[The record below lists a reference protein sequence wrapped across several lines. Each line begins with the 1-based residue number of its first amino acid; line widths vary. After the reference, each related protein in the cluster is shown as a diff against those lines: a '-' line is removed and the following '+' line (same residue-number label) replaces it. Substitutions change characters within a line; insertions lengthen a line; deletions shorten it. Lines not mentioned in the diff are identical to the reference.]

1 MAIGTDR
8 RRVSRPSQAVAENP
22 SSPGDVGR
30 LRRWRAYCCAPLYDP
45 SQHPIGG
52 GARSRSLPDWP
63 DARPLRAWQEEATEA
78 VRAHPGASFLASAT
92 PAAGKTTFGL
102 NIAHRMLR
110 ARFVSR
116 VVVAGPTTHICRQW
130 AADAGRYGID
140 LEPNR
145 PNSDGP
151 ESADFHGLAVTYQT
165 IAAGPDM
172 HRLAAGRRPTLLIA
186 DEPHHMGDLAAWGL
200 RTRRAFDGAR
210 FRLLLS
216 GTPFRSDNSAIPW
229 VTYDEDGLSR
239 ADYAYGYPRALRDRV
254 CRPITFLPYDG
265 EMEWLSDGRLRSADF
280 DLVLP
285 AAESARR
292 LRTALS
298 PEGEW
303 MGHVLRDADA
313 RLSEVRAG
321 GHPDAGGLVIASDQE
336 HARAIA
342 ARLGS
347 VSGEQPELVMSDEPG
362 ASRRIADFASS
373 DRRWLVSVLMV
384 SEGVDIPRL
393 RVGVYATAARTELF
407 FRQVVG
413 RFIRTTPKPRRQMSY
428 LLMPAD
434 PRLKALAHE
443 IELERRH
450 ALDLSPGA
458 EEEEGE
464 EFDDPAPGEPGGG
477 FAALS
482 SDGAELDEAIM
493 SETALQLFPTDDPE
507 PVAKKAATLARP
519 AAASEDH
526 EPERESAYATRER
539 LRGERS
545 RLVADVAR
553 RTGKSHREVQA
564 RVNRDTRTRSVANAT
579 IDQLER
585 GNAILRRELWR

>member
-1 MAIGTDR
+1 MRG
-8 RRVSRPSQAVAENP
+8 RPP
-22 SSPGDVGR
+22 SDPGRPYFGP
-30 LRRWRAYCCAPLYDP
+30 PLYDA
-45 SQHPIGG
+45 SQHQISG
-52 GARSRSLPDWP
+52 GARARSLPDWP
-63 DARPLRAWQEEATEA
+63 DARPLRSWQEEATAA
-78 VRAHPGASFLASAT
+78 VRAHSGTSFLASAT

-102 NIAHRMLR
+102 HIAHRMLS
-110 ARFVSR
+110 AGFVSR

-130 AADAGRYGID
+130 AADAARYGID

-151 ESADFHGLAVTYQT
+151 ESADFHGVAVTYQT
-165 IAAGPDM
+165 IAAGPET

-186 DEPHHMGDLAAWGL
+186 DEPHHMGDLAAWGVQ
-200 RTRRAFDGAR
+200 TRRAFDGAR

-229 VTYDEDGLSR
+229 VTYDEDQLSR
-239 ADYAYGYPRALRDRV
+239 ADYVYGYPQALVDRV

-285 AAESARR
+285 AVEAARR
-292 LRTALS
+292 LRTALI

-303 MGHVLRDADA
+303 MGEVLRDGDD
-313 RLSEVRAG
+313 RLSEVRAE
-321 GHPDAGGLVIASDQE
+321 GHPDAGGLVIASDQD

-342 ARLGS
+342 ARLAA
-347 VSGEQPELVMSDEPG
+347 VSGERPELVMSDEPD

-373 DRRWLVSVLMV
+373 DRRWMVSVLMV

-413 RFIRTTPKPRRQMSY
+413 RFIRTTPRPRRQMSY

-443 IELERRH
+443 IERERRH
-450 ALDLSPGA
+450 ALDLSSDA

-464 EFDDPAPGEPGGG
+464 EMDDFDPQQSEPGEG

-482 SDGAELDEAIM
+482 SGDAELDEAIM
-493 SETALQLFPTDDPE
+493 SETTLQLFPTDDPKPE
-507 PVAKKAATLARP
+507 AKKAASLAMP
-519 AAASEDH
+519 KAAPQDR
-526 EPERESAYATRER
+526 EPERESAYAARER

-545 RLVADVAR
+545 RLVGDVAR
-553 RTGKSHREVQA
+553 RTGKSHREIQA
-564 RVNRDTRTRSVANAT
+564 RINRATRARSVASAT

-585 GNAILRRELWR
+585 GNAMLRGELWR